1 MKWSLILSILVV
13 FMFFASY
20 SKSDFGRKIA
30 QHFYFQTTFIVVLIV
45 VFVSKIIHLRL
56 NLISMI
62 SLIILGCI
70 IYMSLP
76 NYIQQLRKRIGK

>member
-1 MKWSLILSILVV
+1 MKISLILTILVL

-30 QHFYFQTTFIVVLIV
+30 QHYYFQTLFNVVLVV
-45 VFVSKIIHLRL
+45 VFVSKIIHLKL

-62 SLIILGCI
+62 SLIVIGCML
-70 IYMSLP
+70 YMSFP
-76 NYIQQLRKRIGK
+76 NYLQQLRRRIGK